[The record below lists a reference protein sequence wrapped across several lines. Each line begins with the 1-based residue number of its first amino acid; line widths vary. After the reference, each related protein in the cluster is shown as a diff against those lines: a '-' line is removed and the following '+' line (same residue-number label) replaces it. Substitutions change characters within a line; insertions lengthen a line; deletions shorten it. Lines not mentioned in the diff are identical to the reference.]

1 MAEWEK
7 FGHLLMAMEK
17 LIKRNKN
24 ILQFGCFLLGVCI
37 LCVVVMWNDRVR
49 ITFYDINNSPCKIV
63 LLTDIHNRS
72 VDTTVIKQEKP
83 DLIAVSG
90 DIINSDCTDLSI
102 ATTLLERLAL
112 IAPTY
117 VSLGNHEL
125 EYEERTGEDIAA
137 IFEETGAIVLDK
149 KYVDVEINNKSVRVG
164 GIYGYCLPE
173 RYNHDN
179 EDEIDFLRE
188 FEDTDSYTI
197 LLNHLPYSWTHY
209 GISEDYD
216 IDLVLSGHTHGG
228 QIILPFVGGL
238 YDPEFGFFPGK
249 VSGRFDSNDTTVIV
263 SNGIGS
269 ANEILPRLNK
279 PEIVVII
286 SDGL

>member
-1 MAEWEK
+1 
-7 FGHLLMAMEK
+7 MAMGK
-17 LIKRNKN
+17 LAKCNN
-24 ILQFGCFLLGVCI
+24 HLLQFGCFLLGVCI

-63 LLTDIHNRS
+63 LLTDIHDCTI
-72 VDTTVIKQEKP
+72 DTTIIAKEKP

-102 ATTLLERLAL
+102 ATTLLERLTL

-137 IFEETGAIVLDK
+137 IFEKTGAIVLDK
-149 KYVDVEINNKSVRVG
+149 KYVDVEINNQSVRVG

-188 FEDTDSYTI
+188 FEDTDSYKI
-197 LLNHLPYSWTHY
+197 VLNHLPYSWTHY

>member
-1 MAEWEK
+1 M
-7 FGHLLMAMEK
+7 G
-17 LIKRNKN
+17 
-24 ILQFGCFLLGVCI
+24 
-37 LCVVVMWNDRVR
+37 
-49 ITFYDINNSPCKIV
+49 ITFYSVKESPCKIV
-63 LLTDIHNRS
+63 FLSDIHNS
-72 VDTTVIKQEKP
+72 TVDTTVISKEKP

-125 EYEERTGEDIAA
+125 EYEEQTGEDIAA
-137 IFEETGAIVLDK
+137 IFEKTGAVVLDK
-149 KYVDVEINNKSVRVG
+149 KFMDVEINNKSVRVG

-179 EDEIDFLRE
+179 EDEIVFLRE
-188 FEDTDSYTI
+188 FEDTDSYKI
-197 LLNHLPYSWTHY
+197 LLSHLPYSWTHY

-216 IDLVLSGHTHGG
+216 IDLVLAGHTHGG
-228 QIILPFVGGL
+228 QIMLPFGGGL

-249 VSGRFDSNDTTVIV
+249 VSGRFDCNDTTVIV

-269 ANEILPRLNK
+269 ANEFLPRLNK

-286 SDGL
+286 SDEL